1 MSENISAFQ
10 HSISD
15 FNQYKLNW
23 IIVWQ
28 GILEVN
34 SSVLIGSF
42 LVENLPYDGP
52 KKLCSFCFRKPANTE
67 RKRVNTLILRKETIL
82 KTYILQ
88 SLS

>member
-10 HSISD
+10 HNISD

-28 GILEVN
+28 GSLEVN

-42 LVENLPYDGP
+42 LVQ
-52 KKLCSFCFRKPANTE
+52 KFAIRRTVSM
-67 RKRVNTLILRKETIL
+67 KRSEAV
-82 KTYILQ
+82 
-88 SLS
+88 